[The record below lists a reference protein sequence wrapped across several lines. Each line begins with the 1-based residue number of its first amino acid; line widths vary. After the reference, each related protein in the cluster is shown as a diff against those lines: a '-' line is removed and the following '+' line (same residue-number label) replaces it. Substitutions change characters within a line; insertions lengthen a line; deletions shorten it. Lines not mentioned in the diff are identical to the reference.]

1 MVAYGL
7 KLGDEQSEDFGGVR
21 MGLGDGGMEAGS
33 GIADAKGHTS
43 HRQSMSRAASGMLA
57 GEVLEELYLI
67 RPRG

>member
-1 MVAYGL
+1 MAYRL
-7 KLGDEQSEDFGGVR
+7 KLGDEQSKDFGGVG

-33 GIADAKGHTS
+33 GIVDAKGHTS

-57 GEVLEELYLI
+57 SEVLEELYLI